1 EMYEC
6 DENDNDPQ
14 WNIAAPRHMPCRLL
28 LDPTPVCA
36 SGLEKNQ
43 DYINASYIRMQVGA
57 EEFFYISCQG
67 PLPSTV
73 LAFWQMIW
81 ENKSDVIAMM
91 TLEVERGRIKCHKYW
106 PERLV
111 ENVCLNITLNYL
123 LFQTGETHFV
133 RHLKFTHWPDH
144 GVPHCSEQLVRFIR
158 YLRALHHK
166 GPVTVHC
173 SAGIGRTGVL
183 ICTDVILSLIEND
196 LPINV
201 SDIVKEMRLQ
211 RHGMIQTKEQYL
223 FCYKVWLEVLQGILQ
238 LHGNQWQLDIHL
250 PVKHRLC
257 LCEYMQSKPFSVA
270 VVNLLSLLIFS

>member
-1 EMYEC
+1 TNFFTALVLSLGC
-6 DENDNDPQ
+6 F
-14 WNIAAPRHMPCRLL
+14 LL
-28 LDPTPVCA
+28 FLFPPLDDKTRVA
-36 SGLEKNQ
+36 IGENQ
-43 DYINASYIRMQVGA
+43 DYINASYIRMQVGS
-57 EEFFYISCQG
+57 EEFFYISSQG

-91 TLEVERGRIKCHKYW
+91 TQEVERGRIKCHKYW
-106 PERLV
+106 PEKLGVPLDTGR
-111 ENVCLNITLNYL
+111 YL
-123 LFQTGETHFV
+123 LHLVNQQHLEYFHIKVIHMVETETGETHFV

-144 GVPHCSEQLVRFIR
+144 GVPQCSEQLVRFIR
-158 YLRALHHK
+158 YLRAVHHK

-196 LPINV
+196 F
-201 SDIVKEMRLQ
+201 DIVKEMRLQ

-238 LHGNQWQLDIHL
+238 LHGNQWQPESPRDH
-250 PVKHRLC
+250 K
-257 LCEYMQSKPFSVA
+257 
-270 VVNLLSLLIFS
+270 VV